1 VRAARESRLKSGEIF
16 SVTGE
21 PDEICFI
28 LKNLGSQLIAAR
40 ESRRI
45 APLERRALR
54 ARRSGFFISI
64 QRSSFV
70 KLILLGA
77 PGAGKGTVAKMLTQL
92 DGSVQISTGDILRGA
107 VAAGT
112 ELGKK
117 AKAFMDA
124 GDLVP
129 DDLIM
134 GIMEERLQEPD
145 CEKGFLLDGFPRTI
159 PQAEALKELL
169 ARLGIELDMAV
180 NLDVPRDVILD
191 RLTTRRT
198 CTGCGAIYNV
208 KSKPPKVEG
217 VCDECGAAVVQRDDE
232 TEEAISNRLDVYNEK
247 TAPLVDYY
255 EKEGKLVHVNATSS
269 DVVVQT
275 IKDKLAG

>member
-1 VRAARESRLKSGEIF
+1 M
-16 SVTGE
+16 
-21 PDEICFI
+21 
-28 LKNLGSQLIAAR
+28 
-40 ESRRI
+40 
-45 APLERRALR
+45 
-54 ARRSGFFISI
+54 
-64 QRSSFV
+64 

-77 PGAGKGTVAKMLTQL
+77 PGAGKGTVAKLLTKI
-92 DGSVQISTGDILRGA
+92 DGSVQISTGDILRSA

-117 AKAFMDA
+117 AEAYMKA

-134 GIMEERLQEPD
+134 GIMEERLQEED
-145 CEKGFLLDGFPRTI
+145 CKNGYLLDGFPRTI

-169 ARLGIELDMAV
+169 ARIGDELDFV
-180 NLDVPRDVILD
+180 VEIDVPREVILD

-208 KSKPPKVEG
+208 KSNPPKVEG
-217 VCDECGAAVVQRDDE
+217 KCDVCGGDVVQRDDE

-247 TAPLVDYY
+247 TAPLTGFY
-255 EKEGKLVHVNATSS
+255 EKEGNLLKVTATSS
-269 DVVVQT
+269 DDV
-275 IKDKLAG
+275 IKAIQERLAAK